1 MNEANVLSCSKT
13 TLNGGSILSHSPTIT
28 AERSSGAPAAVL
40 NLLFRK
46 ARSHGPPQFKSANLE
61 FAAVA
66 GTRAVL
72 YSAAMTNLLRTIE
85 FLGLS
90 LWLGSDVF
98 LSFVVAP
105 GAFRILASRDQAG
118 AMVGFAL
125 WWMHMIGVVCGIVI
139 LLARAART
147 RTFAS
152 LATPAALCVVLM
164 ILLTVVSQHAVS
176 PRMAALRVQMGSIQ
190 ATGADSPLLVEFG
203 KLHRVSVSLESGVLL
218 AGFTTMFLMVR
229 ELSSVGR

>member
-1 MNEANVLSCSKT
+1 
-13 TLNGGSILSHSPTIT
+13 
-28 AERSSGAPAAVL
+28 
-40 NLLFRK
+40 
-46 ARSHGPPQFKSANLE
+46 
-61 FAAVA
+61 VA
-66 GTRAVL
+66 GTKVVL
-72 YSAAMTNLLRTIE
+72 YSAAMTSLLRTLE

-90 LWLGSDVF
+90 LWLGSDVL

-105 GAFRILASRDQAG
+105 GAFRILSSRDQAG

-125 WWMHMIGVVCGIVI
+125 WWMHMIGVVCGIVT
-139 LLARAART
+139 LLARVART

-176 PRMAALRVQMGSIQ
+176 PKMAALRVQMGSIQ
-190 ATGADSPLLVEFG
+190 ATAADSPLLAEFS

-218 AGFTTMFLMVR
+218 AGLAAMYFMIKDLA
-229 ELSSVGR
+229 S